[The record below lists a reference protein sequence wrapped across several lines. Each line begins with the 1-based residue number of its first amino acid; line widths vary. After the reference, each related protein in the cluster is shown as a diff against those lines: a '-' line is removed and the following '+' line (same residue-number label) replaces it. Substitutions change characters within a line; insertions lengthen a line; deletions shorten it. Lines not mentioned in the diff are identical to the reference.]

1 VMTKKAADVAVPLGG
16 KKPRTMTAPRKRGAD
31 NLKLMSGVGAKLE
44 DALNGLGIYHFDQ
57 ISKWSDAEVEWV
69 DKHLKLNGR
78 LRRDNWM
85 EQATKLV
92 TGEKAVLPK
101 KTFN

>member
-1 VMTKKAADVAVPLGG
+1 MPLGG
-16 KKPRTMTAPRKRGAD
+16 KKPRTITAPRKRGAD
-31 NLKLMSGVGAKLE
+31 NLKLMSGVGPKLE

-69 DKHLKLNGR
+69 DKQLKLNGR
-78 LRRDNWM
+78 LRRDNLM

-92 TGEKAVLPK
+92 TGETVTLPK

>member
-1 VMTKKAADVAVPLGG
+1 MDVAVSLGG
-16 KKPRTMTAPRKRGAD
+16 KKPRTMKAPRKRGAD
-31 NLKLMSGVGAKLE
+31 NLKLMSGVGPKLE
-44 DALNGLGIYHFDQ
+44 NALNRLGIYHFDQ
-57 ISKWSDAEVEWV
+57 ISKLSDAEVEWV

-78 LRRDNWM
+78 VRRDNWM

-92 TGEKAVLPK
+92 IGEMATLPK